1 MKHAVAALVT
11 LFVAIV
17 SACASSLPQGPIP
30 GRYAVLIQRASNAPD
45 DFAGEFEDS
54 LMNALVGQMQSV
66 ERVYDMNAAEGY
78 DSVILV
84 SWAREYAAALDPG
97 TVDASGQNIS
107 RAHIPKL
114 RYEVLRNGTRVAS
127 GAVNNAG
134 TEVAAA
140 NALAMDIARKLPR

>member
-1 MKHAVAALVT
+1 MRKALL
-11 LFVAIV
+11 LFAAIV
-17 SACASSLPQGPIP
+17 AACASSTQQGPIP

-54 LMNALVGQMQSV
+54 LMNALAGRLQSV
-66 ERVYDMNAAEGY
+66 DRVYDMNAADGY

-84 SWAREYAAALDPG
+84 SWAREYPSALDPG

-114 RYEVLRNGTRVAS
+114 RYEVLRSGARVAS

-134 TEVAAA
+134 TETAAA
-140 NALAMDIARKLPR
+140 NALATDIARKLAR